1 MGDVRRRREGGGG
14 NSNPEDFVKMAKTK
28 ELGTGT
34 KIAADIK
41 KKERKEAQKKQ
52 EAGQGGGKKKNK
64 KQQAKDLQAMI
75 FG

>member
-1 MGDVRRRREGGGG
+1 
-14 NSNPEDFVKMAKTK
+14 MAKTK